1 MFGYTLVFME
11 SLYRILK
18 WSEKYTKTDMT
29 YLAKGGFWMVLKYM
43 IGIVAGLVTTVA
55 FANLVDP
62 TTYGTYQF
70 VISVG
75 SVIGVLTL
83 SGMGLAINRAVAQG
97 RDGAFRYGVQ
107 TKLKWSIGITLVA
120 GVLALYY
127 FLNGNNILAI
137 SILLAGA
144 LQPII
149 LSFREYENYLGGKLL
164 FKEDSLIEIIRK
176 LFPFLLLL
184 SVLFYSNNV
193 IVLIATY
200 YLSNALS
207 YLAGYWYV
215 IWKHRP
221 PYKDDSEALHFS
233 KHLSGM
239 TAIATIGAQADK
251 VLLWYFIGPVA
262 VATFTIAQFAT
273 RYAGGILETV
283 TTIALP
289 KFAVRDL
296 KTLQKT
302 LPRKVLIFT
311 GLMMFVTICYI
322 LLAPFVF
329 NILFPNYP
337 EAILLTQA
345 LALSLLF
352 LPRNLYYKAL
362 VAHTQTRSLY
372 YATTIVPVSKICLL
386 VIFLPMHGIWGAVYA
401 LLVSEFLAAALYF
414 SLFKKKR
421 NQS

>member
-149 LSFREYENYLGGKLL
+149 LSFRE
-164 FKEDSLIEIIRK
+164 
-176 LFPFLLLL
+176 
-184 SVLFYSNNV
+184 
-193 IVLIATY
+193 
-200 YLSNALS
+200 
-207 YLAGYWYV
+207 
-215 IWKHRP
+215 
-221 PYKDDSEALHFS
+221 
-233 KHLSGM
+233 
-239 TAIATIGAQADK
+239 
-251 VLLWYFIGPVA
+251 
-262 VATFTIAQFAT
+262 
-273 RYAGGILETV
+273 
-283 TTIALP
+283 
-289 KFAVRDL
+289 
-296 KTLQKT
+296 
-302 LPRKVLIFT
+302 
-311 GLMMFVTICYI
+311 
-322 LLAPFVF
+322 
-329 NILFPNYP
+329 
-337 EAILLTQA
+337 
-345 LALSLLF
+345 
-352 LPRNLYYKAL
+352 
-362 VAHTQTRSLY
+362 
-372 YATTIVPVSKICLL
+372 
-386 VIFLPMHGIWGAVYA
+386 
-401 LLVSEFLAAALYF
+401 
-414 SLFKKKR
+414 
-421 NQS
+421 

>member
-1 MFGYTLVFME
+1 MFGYTLVSMQAV
-11 SLYRILK
+11 YRILK
-18 WSEKYTKTDMT
+18 WSEKYIKTDMT
-29 YLAKGGFWMVLKYM
+29 YLAKGGFWMVLKYLT
-43 IGIVAGLVTTVA
+43 GIIAGLVTTVA

-75 SVIGVLTL
+75 SVLGILTL

-97 RDGAFRYGVQ
+97 RDGAFRYGVR
-107 TKLKWSIGITLVA
+107 TKLRWSIGITLAA
-120 GVLALYY
+120 GLLAAYY
-127 FLNGNNILAI
+127 FLNGNTVLGA

-164 FKEDSLIEIIRK
+164 FKEDSLIEVIRK
-176 LFPFLLLL
+176 VFPFLLLL

-207 YLAGYWYV
+207 YLAGYWFV

-221 PYKDDSEALHFS
+221 SYKNDDEALHFS

-296 KTLQKT
+296 KTLQET

-311 GLMMFVTICYI
+311 GLMMFVTVCYI
-322 LLAPFVF
+322 LFAPFVF
-329 NILFPNYP
+329 DILFPNYP
-337 EAILLTQA
+337 DAVLLTQV

-372 YATTIVPVSKICLL
+372 YATTIVPVSKISLL
-386 VIFLPMHGIWGAVYA
+386 LILLPIYGIWGAVYA
-401 LLVSEFLAAALYF
+401 LLASEFLAAIVYF
-414 SLFKKKR
+414 SLFMKEK
-421 NQS
+421 NNI